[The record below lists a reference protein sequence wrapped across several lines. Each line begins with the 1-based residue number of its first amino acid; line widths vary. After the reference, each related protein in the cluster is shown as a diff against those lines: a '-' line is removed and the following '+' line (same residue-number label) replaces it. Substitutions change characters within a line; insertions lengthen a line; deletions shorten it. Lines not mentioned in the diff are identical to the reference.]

1 MSYSTLTEEQIQ
13 KCKDIFDRILDDA
26 ELEVDR
32 EYLTYDEL
40 ERALVMLTNKKFEHR
55 NIFYK
60 LISEIE
66 TTTAPNRIS
75 FVDLL
80 DIYKK

>member
-1 MSYSTLTEEQIQ
+1 MSYSTLTEQQIQ

-40 ERALVMLTNKKFEHR
+40 ERALVMLTNKKFKHR

-66 TTTAPNRIS
+66 TNKTPNRIS